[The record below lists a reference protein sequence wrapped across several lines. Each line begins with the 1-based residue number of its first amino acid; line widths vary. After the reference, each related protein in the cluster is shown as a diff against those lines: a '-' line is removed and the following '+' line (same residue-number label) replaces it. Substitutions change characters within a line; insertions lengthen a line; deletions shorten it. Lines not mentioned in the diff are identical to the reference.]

1 MMFVAGVVVGWV
13 LAGFALAA
21 GILIAFRPIPKRN
34 YGLSNQ
40 DEVAREHAKWAE
52 NIGRNVDNPGLEPG
66 WVVDRIDR
74 GRRGQK

>member
-34 YGLSNQ
+34 YGLS
-40 DEVAREHAKWAE
+40 REYDDLAKWAE
-52 NIGRNVDNPGLEPG
+52 NVGRDAQNIGRNVGPE
-66 WVVDRIDR
+66 
-74 GRRGQK
+74 